1 MIRNTFRDKLNEGL
15 PTVGTHFMLTDPDVV
30 ELIGGVGYFDYG
42 EFTAE
47 YSAFDLPHLYHLGR
61 AGDAAALPLMVKPDQ
76 ASQAFVA
83 QGALGAGF
91 HVLLLHFMELMH
103 LKESC

>member
-1 MIRNTFRDKLNEGL
+1 MIKNTFRDKLNEGL

-47 YSAFDLPHLYHLGR
+47 NSAFDLPHLYHLGR
-61 AGDAAALPLMVKPDQ
+61 AGDLR
-76 ASQAFVA
+76 
-83 QGALGAGF
+83 G
-91 HVLLLHFMELMH
+91 
-103 LKESC
+103 CR

>member
-1 MIRNTFRDKLNEGL
+1 MIRNTFRNKLNEGL
-15 PTVGTHFMLTDPDVV
+15 PTVGTHFMLTDPDIV

-61 AGDAAALPLMVKPDQ
+61 AGDAAGLPLMVKPDQ

-83 QGALGAGF
+83 QGALGAGRR
-91 HVLLLHFMELMH
+91 V
-103 LKESC
+103 SCGTVYRY

>member
-42 EFTAE
+42 
-47 YSAFDLPHLYHLGR
+47 
-61 AGDAAALPLMVKPDQ
+61 
-76 ASQAFVA
+76 
-83 QGALGAGF
+83 
-91 HVLLLHFMELMH
+91 
-103 LKESC
+103 